1 MADREEEKRLARIAL
16 VAMAERARER
26 LSAAQWEES
35 IADTPEGLLV
45 GAKEIDVISKLVFG
59 PRKSRFFR

>member
-1 MADREEEKRLARIAL
+1 
-16 VAMAERARER
+16 MAERARER